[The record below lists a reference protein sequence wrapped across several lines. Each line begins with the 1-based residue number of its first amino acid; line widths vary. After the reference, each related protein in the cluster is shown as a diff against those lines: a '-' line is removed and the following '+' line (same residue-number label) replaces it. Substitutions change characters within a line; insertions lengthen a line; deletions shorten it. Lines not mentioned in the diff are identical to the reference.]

1 MPTHERSPVPIRGS
15 RREILPPGAGPHLR
29 IHESH
34 REEPIMP
41 TFTDPFNQMTP
52 ERKMTERELIR
63 ALRLALAAE
72 EDAISLYEAIVDTA
86 DNDLAEKVLQS
97 IADEERVHVG
107 ELQRLIGIILSDED
121 ERLADGAEEV
131 DGMDDEGNN
140 PGKASP
146 KEAMAAD
153 LCSLADRLDREG
165 RSDLADGVTV
175 ILAGMAGNL
184 PHKLRRIS

>member
-1 MPTHERSPVPIRGS
+1 
-15 RREILPPGAGPHLR
+15 
-29 IHESH
+29 
-34 REEPIMP
+34 MP